1 MNIAIDYD
9 DTYTLDKNL
18 WNKIIDIFLKDG
30 HKVFCITKRYEH
42 IADDIRQDMKIP
54 IIYATKSKLEAAI
67 KKNINIDVWIDD
79 KPQTIYPFIRAKR
92 PANVRFKGY

>member
-9 DTYTLDKNL
+9 DTYTLDKTL
-18 WNKIIDIFLKDG
+18 WNKIIDIFLNNG

-67 KKNINIDVWIDD
+67 KKNINMLITMV
-79 KPQTIYPFIRAKR
+79 
-92 PANVRFKGY
+92 